1 MSKRIKVFL
10 VFAILI
16 NIIVLS
22 TIFYFSFTDKTI
34 VSYLQNPK
42 EIYILEAGILKN
54 NLITKDGSDISISYD
69 YDSEALLVL
78 KEKYKLEKIA
88 GSGSNLDKALN
99 VMNEFAPRLKHK
111 SDYDNSITIEA
122 LPLLEYSLDN
132 KEHGINCKNK
142 AQILLEMLLSLG
154 IPTRKVWIMPYS
166 PYDIDCHVVNE
177 IWDDKLDK
185 WVMLDITNNEY
196 WIDENKTPLS
206 CIEIR
211 ENGANMEFCTP
222 IHPFES
228 MEDLEKLQS
237 SYYNDFLYIMKN
249 LVYLEYRDKYGVG
262 EQGNPLIF
270 IPSTF
275 STNELVI
282 SRKALEHK

>member
-1 MSKRIKVFL
+1 MSKRNKIFL
-10 VFAILI
+10 ILAILI

-22 TIFYFSFTDKTI
+22 TILYFSFTDKTMI
-34 VSYLQNPK
+34 SYLQNPK

-69 YDSEALLVL
+69 YTSEALLVL

-88 GSGSNLDKALN
+88 GNGSNLDKALN

-132 KEHGINCKNK
+132 KKHGINCKNK

-154 IPTRKVWIMPYS
+154 IPTRKAWIMPYS

-177 IWDDKLDK
+177 IWDDKLAK

-196 WIDENKTPLS
+196 WIDEKKNSFILYRNK
-206 CIEIR
+206 R
-211 ENGANMEFCTP
+211 ER
-222 IHPFES
+222 S
-228 MEDLEKLQS
+228 
-237 SYYNDFLYIMKN
+237 
-249 LVYLEYRDKYGVG
+249 
-262 EQGNPLIF
+262 
-270 IPSTF
+270 
-275 STNELVI
+275 
-282 SRKALEHK
+282 

>member
-1 MSKRIKVFL
+1 MSKRNKIFL
-10 VFAILI
+10 ILAILI

-22 TIFYFSFTDKTI
+22 TILYFSFTDKTMI
-34 VSYLQNPK
+34 SYLQNPK

-69 YDSEALLVL
+69 YTSEALLVL

-88 GSGSNLDKALN
+88 GNGSNLDKALN

-132 KEHGINCKNK
+132 KKHGINCRNK
-142 AQILLEMLLSLG
+142 AQILLEMLLSLN

-196 WIDENKTPLS
+196 WIDDNKTPLS

-228 MEDLEKLQS
+228 MEDIEKLQS
-237 SYYNDFLYIMKN
+237 SYYSDFLYIMKN
-249 LVYLEYRDKYGVG
+249 MVYLEYRDKYGVG
-262 EQGNPLIF
+262 EQGNPLLF
-270 IPSTF
+270 IPSTL
-275 STNELVI
+275 STNEMVI